1 MTRFMTF
8 EMNGLFPT
16 DKISVNQAINI
27 FCDFQDKLESM
38 MKPTIGEKPAWASI
52 MSPNE

>member
-1 MTRFMTF
+1 MTSK
-8 EMNGLFPT
+8 MNGLFPT

-38 MKPTIGEKPAWASI
+38 MKPTIGENSALTSL
-52 MSPNE
+52 MSLNE